1 MTASVA
7 FPIDIETGA
16 VLYLDAGLPGFPA
29 VHRFRLSPWGA
40 AEGPF
45 LLLQCLDVDD
55 LAFVVVRPELFFP
68 DYQPAINFEAA
79 GRLGLNDPGD
89 ATVYVIVT
97 LGRTPPEATVNLLGP
112 LIVNRNNGRAAQV
125 VLDGN
130 RYDVRTPLLG

>member
-7 FPIDIETGA
+7 FPIDVETGA

-29 VHRFRLSPWGA
+29 VHRFRLSPWGV

-125 VLDGN
+125 VLEGN
-130 RYDVRTPLLG
+130 RYDVRTPLIG